1 MDSIQLKNRLLL
13 SVWVVGNYY
22 SIPSSYEVHK
32 RKKKSKNKDGIDPSL
47 LNRGKNATLI
57 KCTMFLRLRIFHY
70 KSVEAEKDRN

>member
-32 RKKKSKNKDGIDPSL
+32 RKKKTKNKDGIDPSL
-47 LNRGKNATLI
+47 LNRGKKVI
-57 KCTMFLRLRIFHY
+57 KCTTFLRLRIFHY
-70 KSVEAEKDRN
+70 KSVETEKDRN

>member
-47 LNRGKNATLI
+47 LNRGKKVI
-57 KCTMFLRLRIFHY
+57 KCTTFLRLRIFHY
-70 KSVEAEKDRN
+70 KSVETEKDRN